1 MMSRS
6 SSLVLAA
13 GVLALSLPH
22 YSLLP
27 VFYLDKF
34 RFGMV
39 SEVVWYIS
47 NNSTMYSISLR
58 ETLSYLRWLP
68 LVILVMIAIRSAIY
82 KRALPRAINNADGYI
97 GAFLGFSLVSCL
109 YSIDPMISLLRLASV
124 MLMYGAIFWGI
135 WVIADEVGKQK
146 VVLVIVNTAAVLFAM
161 HILVAV
167 TDPAGSFPYLGRFE
181 GWMINPGTVAGY
193 AASFLQLVLYIALHK

>member
-1 MMSRS
+1 MYENTRGRLMMSRS

-47 NNSTMYSISLR
+47 NNS
-58 ETLSYLRWLP
+58 
-68 LVILVMIAIRSAIY
+68 IY
-82 KRALPRAINNADGYI
+82 I
-97 GAFLGFSLVSCL
+97 F
-109 YSIDPMISLLRLASV
+109 IDIKNS
-124 MLMYGAIFWGI
+124 
-135 WVIADEVGKQK
+135 K
-146 VVLVIVNTAAVLFAM
+146 VNKFIVN
-161 HILVAV
+161 
-167 TDPAGSFPYLGRFE
+167 
-181 GWMINPGTVAGY
+181 
-193 AASFLQLVLYIALHK
+193 